1 MDSWGYLGV
10 MLLMFLE
17 NIFPPIPSEV
27 VMPLTGFT
35 ASQGK
40 LNLILAIA
48 AGTAGAVLGALPWY
62 FAGRYFGE
70 EHLEDWSERYGKW
83 FAVSK
88 KDIRKAKK
96 WFDNHGGKAVL
107 IGHLVPGVR
116 TLISIPAGVSCMELV
131 PFLIYTTLGAGF
143 WAGVLAL
150 AGYKLGKNYQILKDY
165 IGPASIIV
173 MAALVIYALIWMV
186 QRKSQHE

>member
-1 MDSWGYLGV
+1 
-10 MLLMFLE
+10 MFLE

-62 FAGRYFGE
+62 FAGRYLGE
-70 EHLEDWSERYGKW
+70 EYVEEWGERYGKW
-83 FAVSK
+83 LTVSK

-96 WFDNHGGKAVL
+96 WFDKHGTKAVF

-116 TLISIPAGVSCMELV
+116 TLISIPAGVSCMEFV

-143 WAGVLAL
+143 WAAVLTF

-173 MAALVIYALIWMV
+173 MAALVIYALIWIV
-186 QRKSQHE
+186 QRKSQYD